1 MSAPQTN
8 IDRQKKRHRGPLLGI
23 GAVVAF
29 ALALL
34 LGLSVWLTDDAMS
47 LPQNT
52 PTGTTD

>member
-23 GAVVAF
+23 GAVVTF

-34 LGLSVWLTDDAMS
+34 LGLSVWLTDDAMP
-47 LPQNT
+47 LPENT

>member
-34 LGLSVWLTDDAMS
+34 LALSVWLTDDAMP
-47 LPQNT
+47 LPENT
-52 PTGTTD
+52 PTDTTD

>member
-34 LGLSVWLTDDAMS
+34 LGLSVWLTDDAMP
-47 LPQNT
+47 LPENT

>member
-34 LGLSVWLTDDAMS
+34 LALSVWLTDDAMP
-47 LPQNT
+47 LPENT